1 MPVGGRAGE
10 AELGWNESLGAPEHG
25 DGLPDDGRICDPG
38 RPDPVAGAKL
48 DRRAWKVPRL
58 GSVAGGLRAGSA
70 ARGEREPGQPSEDRQ
85 RTCGEEGG
93 TSDPGVLSTAPGSRA
108 RLSMLEYLFSP
119 LRLGPV
125 ELQNRIVSTAHQTT
139 LVRDHLPT
147 DDFVA
152 YHEARARGGAGLIVL
167 EATAVDQSG
176 VLTGHTLA
184 GFREE
189 IVPGLTRVAAAVQPH
204 DTRLFLQLLHG
215 GRERIAS
222 PPRPPALAPSAVPSL
237 RFHVEPRELSPD
249 ELAVIVEGYGR
260 AAANAAAAGLDGV
273 EVSGAHNYLVA
284 QFFSPEL
291 NRREDE
297 WANPSRFLL
306 AVIAAV
312 RAAAPR
318 LALGVRLSA
327 DSEAARAVAGE
338 IAGHVDYIGLA
349 LGDSSTY
356 VGSTGIVPPPPV
368 PENTIA
374 VLTAPFQVGPPLLA
388 TSRIVDPVEADRLIG
403 EGRCDAVGMTRALIT
418 DPDMPRKAREGKF
431 DTVLRCIGCNACI
444 AHYHAG
450 TPIACAQNPR
460 TGRERT
466 LPPPKPSGVPR
477 RVVIVGAGPAGLA
490 AAAEAAAAG
499 HDVVLLEKS
508 RRIGGQIALAGAA
521 PMHEEM
527 ARSLRANYDRLLDS
541 VDIRLETEG
550 DEDAI
555 SALAPAAVV
564 VATGARPYE
573 PAAVSLAGV
582 ETVQS
587 WDVLAGPRPR
597 GRRIVVADWGG
608 DAAGLAAADLLNGD
622 GNEVIVAIG
631 SVALGETLHQYQRNV
646 YAARL
651 YRAGVRL
658 EHHLELAGAENGHV
672 RFRNLFAPDLETR
685 LAADLLVLALGRVPV
700 HGLAKRLE
708 ARGLQVY
715 EAGDCLS
722 PRSIEEAIFEGTLA
736 AQAIEA
742 GSSSR

>member
-1 MPVGGRAGE
+1 
-10 AELGWNESLGAPEHG
+10 
-25 DGLPDDGRICDPG
+25 
-38 RPDPVAGAKL
+38 
-48 DRRAWKVPRL
+48 
-58 GSVAGGLRAGSA
+58 
-70 ARGEREPGQPSEDRQ
+70 
-85 RTCGEEGG
+85 
-93 TSDPGVLSTAPGSRA
+93 
-108 RLSMLEYLFSP
+108 MLEHLFSP

-152 YHEARARGGAGLIVL
+152 YHDARARGGAGLIVL

-189 IVPGLTRVAAAVQPH
+189 IVPGLARVAGAAHPH
-204 DTRLFLQLLHG
+204 GTRLFLQLLHG
-215 GRERIAS
+215 GRERIAN

-249 ELAVIVEGYGR
+249 EIAAIVEGYGR

-284 QFFSPEL
+284 QFFTPDL

-297 WANPSRFLL
+297 WAEPSRFLL
-306 AVIAAV
+306 AVLAAV
-312 RAAAPR
+312 RSAAPG
-318 LALGVRLSA
+318 LAVGVRLSA

-356 VGSTGIVPPPPV
+356 RGSTGIVPPPPV
-368 PENTIA
+368 PENAIA
-374 VLTAPFQVGPPLLA
+374 SLTEPFKVGPPLLA

-403 EGRCDAVGMTRALIT
+403 DGRCDAVGMTRALIT
-418 DPDMPRKAREGKF
+418 DPDMPRKAREGKLEA
-431 DTVLRCIGCNACI
+431 VVRCIGCNACI

-460 TGRERT
+460 TGREGT
-466 LPPPKPSGVPR
+466 LPPPEPSARPR
-477 RVVIVGAGPAGLA
+477 RIVVVGAGPAGLA

-499 HDVVLLEKS
+499 HDVVLLERS
-508 RRIGGQIALAGAA
+508 RRIGGQVALAGAA
-521 PMHEEM
+521 PMHEEV
-527 ARSLRANYDRLLDS
+527 ARSLRANYERLLAG

-550 DEDAI
+550 DEHAI
-555 SALAPAAVV
+555 SALAPAAVI
-564 VATGARPYE
+564 VASGALPYE
-573 PAAVSLAGV
+573 PAVSLAGL
-582 ETVQS
+582 ESVQA
-587 WDVLAGPRPR
+587 WDILAGPRPR
-597 GRRIVVADWGG
+597 GRRVVVADWGG
-608 DAAGLAAADLLNGD
+608 DATGLAAADLLNGD
-622 GNEVIVAIG
+622 GNEVTLAIG
-631 SVALGETLHQYQRNV
+631 SVALGESLHQYQRNV

-651 YRAGVRL
+651 YRAGVGL
-658 EHHLELAGAENGHV
+658 EHHLELAGAEDSHV

-685 LAADLLVLALGRVPV
+685 LAADLLVLALGRVPQ
-700 HGLAKRLE
+700 HGLAARLAAQGLE
-708 ARGLQVY
+708 AH

-722 PRSIEEAIFEGTLA
+722 PRSIEEAILEGTLAARRA

>member
-1 MPVGGRAGE
+1 M
-10 AELGWNESLGAPEHG
+10 
-25 DGLPDDGRICDPG
+25 
-38 RPDPVAGAKL
+38 L
-48 DRRAWKVPRL
+48 DH
-58 GSVAGGLRAGSA
+58 
-70 ARGEREPGQPSEDRQ
+70 
-85 RTCGEEGG
+85 
-93 TSDPGVLSTAPGSRA
+93 
-108 RLSMLEYLFSP
+108 LFSP

-152 YHEARARGGAGLIVL
+152 YHEARARGCAGLIVL

-189 IVPGLTRVAAAVQPH
+189 IVPGLARVAGAVQPH

-237 RFHVEPRELSPD
+237 RFHVEPRELSAD
-249 ELAVIVEGYGR
+249 EIAGIVEGYGR
-260 AAANAAAAGLDGV
+260 AAANAAAAGLDGI

-284 QFFSPEL
+284 QFFTPEL

-297 WANPSRFLL
+297 WAEPSRFLL
-306 AVIAAV
+306 AVLSAV
-312 RAAAPR
+312 RAAAPG
-318 LALGVRLSA
+318 LTVGVRLSA
-327 DSEAARAVAGE
+327 DSEAAKAVAE
-338 IAGHVDYIGLA
+338 EVVGHIDYIGLA

-374 VLTAPFQVGPPLLA
+374 ALTPPFQVGVPLLA
-388 TSRIVDPVEADRLIG
+388 TSRIVDPLEADRLIG

-431 DTVLRCIGCNACI
+431 DAVVRCIGCNACI

-466 LPPPKPSGVPR
+466 LPPPERSADPR
-477 RVVIVGAGPAGLA
+477 RIVVVGAGPAGLA
-490 AAAEAAAAG
+490 AAAGAAAAG

-508 RRIGGQIALAGAA
+508 RRIGGQVALAGSA
-521 PMHEEM
+521 PMHEEV
-527 ARSLRANYDRLLDS
+527 ARSLRANYERLLDG

-550 DEDAI
+550 DEEAI
-555 SALAPAAVV
+555 SALAPAAVIL
-564 VATGARPYE
+564 ATGARPYE
-573 PAAVSLAGV
+573 PAALAAGL
-582 ETVQS
+582 ETVQA
-587 WDVLAGPRPR
+587 WDILAGPRPH
-597 GRRIVVADWGG
+597 GRRIVIADWGG
-608 DAAGLAAADLLNGD
+608 DATGLAAADLLNRD
-622 GNEVIVAIG
+622 GNEVVVAIG

-658 EHHLELAGAENGHV
+658 EHHLELAEAEDSHV

-685 LAADLLVLALGRVPV
+685 IAADLLVLALGRVPE
-700 HGLAKRLE
+700 HGLAQRLE
-708 ARGLQVY
+708 ARGLEAH

-722 PRSIEEAIFEGTLA
+722 PRSIEEAILEGTLA